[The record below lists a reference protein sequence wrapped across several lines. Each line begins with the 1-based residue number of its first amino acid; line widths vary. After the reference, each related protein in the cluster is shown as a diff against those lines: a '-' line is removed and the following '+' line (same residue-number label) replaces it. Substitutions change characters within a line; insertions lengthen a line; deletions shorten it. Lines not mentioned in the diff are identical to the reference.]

1 MNNRIV
7 QNNVRRQQFLRHLGI
22 VWSSVVNRLPKWFF
36 APEANPPMEALK
48 PGATEWEF
56 ENYKRD
62 FDLRKTFHD
71 ETSKAIRRIFFLLI
85 GSCLFCIVTLAG
97 LADSQLLTPE
107 VTVKLPILNYD
118 IGFPAFLV
126 IGSAIVITLT
136 IYLHIYVG
144 QHRVQPLASGSC
156 HPMLPNFDD
165 WTARLMVSVT
175 FYWVVPITLAAFA
188 WKAWPHP
195 YGRTF
200 LFITILVTTG
210 LVFLQIRRCPR
221 KSRVYG
227 LPLLI
232 AAGIVF
238 IQQLLTVTTARQL
251 YLANANLSNKNIQG
265 INLSNALLTKANLS
279 KASLSKTI
287 LSKADLS
294 GANLSEANLTKTNL
308 SGANLS
314 GANLSGAILSEAI
327 LTGTNLSG
335 ANLAGATLT
344 GTNLSR
350 ANLYKAILSK
360 AKLVGGADLSGA
372 YLFQADLSGA
382 NMTRVNMSGAYLYE
396 ANLSKTNLYAA
407 NLSKANLHSANLYG
421 AYLHWANLSKAQL
434 VGRTNL
440 SKAYMSGANLS
451 GADLSGARLFGTYLL
466 GTNIMQIQLAK
477 ACSDE
482 ETSLP
487 NGTFFISCTK
497 NQKNT
502 DTKGL

>member
-1 MNNRIV
+1 M
-7 QNNVRRQQFLRHLGI
+7 RRQQFLRHLRM
-22 VWSSVVNRLPKWFF
+22 VWSRIVNRLPKWFF
-36 APEANPPMEALK
+36 GPEANPPMEALK
-48 PGATEWEF
+48 PGSTEWEF

-62 FDLRKTFHD
+62 FSLRKTFHD
-71 ETSKAIRRIFFLLI
+71 ETSKTIRRIFFLLI
-85 GSCLFCIVTLAG
+85 GSCFFCIVTLAG

-107 VTVKLPILNYD
+107 VTVKLPVLNYD
-118 IGFPAFLV
+118 IGFLAFLV
-126 IGSAIVITLT
+126 IGSAIVIALT

-144 QHRVQPLASGSC
+144 QHRVQPLASESC
-156 HPMLPNFDD
+156 HPMLPNFDG
-165 WTARLMVSVT
+165 WTARLVVLTT

-221 KSRVYG
+221 RSREYG

-232 AAGIVF
+232 AAWIVF
-238 IQQLLTVTTARQL
+238 NQLLLNVTTARQL
-251 YLANANLSNKNIQG
+251 DLTHYNLSNKNIQG

-279 KASLSKTI
+279 KANLSTTI
-287 LSKADLS
+287 LSKANLS
-294 GANLSEANLTKTNL
+294 GADLSEANLTKTNL

-314 GANLSGAILSEAI
+314 GAILSEANLTGTNLSGA
-327 LTGTNLSG
+327 NLSG

-360 AKLVGGADLSGA
+360 AQVVGGADLSGA

-382 NMTRVNMSGAYLYE
+382 NLRRVNMSGAYLYE
-396 ANLSKTNLYAA
+396 TNLSRTNLYAA

-421 AYLHWANLSKAQL
+421 SNLHWANLSKAQL
-434 VGRTNL
+434 VGRADL
-440 SKAYMSGANLS
+440 SKAYMFGANLS
-451 GADLSGARLFGTYLL
+451 GADLSGARLFGAYLL
-466 GTNIMQIQLAK
+466 GSNIMQIQLAK

-487 NGTFFISCTK
+487 SGTFIIPCTK
-497 NQKNT
+497 N
-502 DTKGL
+502 